1 MSRLS
6 GVGWWWW
13 GGGVFAVPGCVAC
26 GRVAPSSGPA
36 VVVRGVWCV
45 VCGGG
50 VLAGLWVVCGVVG
63 PSPLLAE
70 VPVCYSPPLLAGF
83 RCRWWWAVPATPGWG
98 PLAAV
103 VCGVWRW
110 CVGCWSLATPGGGS
124 CVLLPATPGWV
135 SLPVEVGGP
144 RHSWLGSA
152 GGGGV
157 WRVAVVCWLLVPR
170 HSWRRF
176 LCATP
181 RHSWLGFAAGGG
193 AWCAVC
199 GVRRVACGGGVCGG
213 FVAGVVGPSPLLAE
227 VPVCYSPPLLAGFR
241 CRWWWAVPATP
252 GWGPLAAVVCGV
264 WRWCVG
270 CWSLATPGGGSCVLL
285 PATPG
290 WVSLP
295 VVVGG
300 PRHSWLGSAG
310 GGGVWC
316 VAVVCWLL
324 VPRHS
329 WRRFLCATPR
339 HSWLGFAAGGGAWC
353 AVCGVRRVACGG
365 GVCGGFVAGV
375 VGPSPLLAEVP
386 VCYSPPL
393 LAGFRC
399 RWWWAVPATPG
410 WGPLA
415 AVVCGV
421 WRWCVGCWSLAT
433 PGGGSCVLLP
443 ATPGWVSLPVVV
455 GGPRHSW
462 LGSAGDGGVWC
473 VAVVCWLLVPRHS
486 WRRFLCATPRHSWLG
501 SAAGGGA
508 WCAVCGVRRVACGVR
523 RWRVWWVCGWC
534 GWSLATPG
542 GGSCVLLPATPG
554 WVSLPVVVGGPR
566 HSWLGSAGGGGVWC
580 VAVVCWLLV
589 PRHSW
594 RRFLCAT
601 PRHSWLGFAA
611 GGGAWCAVCGVRRV
625 ACGGGVCGGF
635 VAGVVGPSPL
645 LAEVPVCYSP
655 PLLAGFRCRWWWAV
669 PATPGWGPL
678 AAVVCGVWRWC
689 VGCWSL
695 ATPGGGSCVLLPA
708 TPGWVSLPVVVGG
721 PRHSWLGS
729 AGGGGVWCVAVVCW
743 LLVPRHSWLGFAVG
757 GGAWCAVCGVRR
769 VACGGGVCGGFV
781 AGVVGPSPLL
791 AEVPVC
797 YSPPLLAGFRCRW
810 WCGVVLRWVCLPG
823 ALPLG
828 PGVCVCA
835 VWPFVLVWVAWG
847 GGGVALGVAVVRAR
861 ACARGVWLVGWGV
874 SYLGWFSS
882 SVVGMFQ
889 KAEEEVL

>member
-1 MSRLS
+1 MDGVPYPQPLAGPEPQYVPWGVLLVRPIGHPPRPVPPRAADQRSRAYPTLLRVLRWGRYGHRGGPQTPEVGS
-6 GVGWWWW
+6 LAGAPRGPFSSRPPFRCAVCGGWCPVSPGWWWW

-135 SLPVEVGGP
+135 SLPVVVGGP

-213 FVAGVVGPSPLLAE
+213 FVAGVVGPSSLLAE

-399 RWWWAVPATPG
+399 RWW
-410 WGPLA
+410 
-415 AVVCGV
+415 
-421 WRWCVGCWSLAT
+421 
-433 PGGGSCVLLP
+433 
-443 ATPGWVSLPVVV
+443 
-455 GGPRHSW
+455 
-462 LGSAGDGGVWC
+462 
-473 VAVVCWLLVPRHS
+473 
-486 WRRFLCATPRHSWLG
+486 
-501 SAAGGGA
+501 
-508 WCAVCGVRRVACGVR
+508 
-523 RWRVWWVCGWC
+523 
-534 GWSLATPG
+534 
-542 GGSCVLLPATPG
+542 
-554 WVSLPVVVGGPR
+554 
-566 HSWLGSAGGGGVWC
+566 
-580 VAVVCWLLV
+580 
-589 PRHSW
+589 
-594 RRFLCAT
+594 
-601 PRHSWLGFAA
+601 
-611 GGGAWCAVCGVRRV
+611 
-625 ACGGGVCGGF
+625 
-635 VAGVVGPSPL
+635 
-645 LAEVPVCYSP
+645 
-655 PLLAGFRCRWWWAV
+655 
-669 PATPGWGPL
+669 
-678 AAVVCGVWRWC
+678 
-689 VGCWSL
+689 
-695 ATPGGGSCVLLPA
+695 
-708 TPGWVSLPVVVGG
+708 
-721 PRHSWLGS
+721 
-729 AGGGGVWCVAVVCW
+729 
-743 LLVPRHSWLGFAVG
+743 
-757 GGAWCAVCGVRR
+757 
-769 VACGGGVCGGFV
+769 
-781 AGVVGPSPLL
+781 
-791 AEVPVC
+791 
-797 YSPPLLAGFRCRW
+797 
-810 WCGVVLRWVCLPG
+810 
-823 ALPLG
+823 
-828 PGVCVCA
+828 
-835 VWPFVLVWVAWG
+835 
-847 GGGVALGVAVVRAR
+847 
-861 ACARGVWLVGWGV
+861 
-874 SYLGWFSS
+874 
-882 SVVGMFQ
+882 
-889 KAEEEVL
+889 